1 MSIRGTCLVN
11 GMGGGGLILDLGDR
25 APDFCLQS
33 TGGDVCLADLH
44 VTGPAVLVFYTTDFT
59 PLCTNSLNV
68 LAGEFSVFKQLN
80 VTMIAISADSVESHL
95 KFAEVNKFP
104 FDLASDPSCETIRAY
119 GVLNDDG
126 ASSNRSI
133 VCVDRGGI
141 IVHVNK
147 FFQPTDSQ
155 QVVNL
160 FSALGY

>member
-1 MSIRGTCLVN
+1 MPIRGTCLVN

-133 VCVDRGGI
+133 VCVDQGGI

>member
-1 MSIRGTCLVN
+1 
-11 GMGGGGLILDLGDR
+11 LILDLGDR

-68 LAGEFSVFKQLN
+68 LAGEFSVFKQLD

-133 VCVDRGGI
+133 VCVDQGGI

>member
-1 MSIRGTCLVN
+1 MPIRGTYLVN
-11 GMGGGGLILDLGDR
+11 VTGGMILDLGDR

-44 VTGPAVLVFYTTDFT
+44 VAGPAVLVFYTTDFT

-68 LAGEFSVFKQLN
+68 LADEFSVLKQLN
-80 VTMIAISADSVESHL
+80 ATVIAISADSVESHL

-104 FDLASDPSCETIRAY
+104 FDLASDPSCQTIRAY
-119 GVLNDDG
+119 GVLNENG
-126 ASSNRSI
+126 ASSNRAI
-133 VCVDRGGI
+133 VCVDQEGV
-141 IVHVNK
+141 IVHLNK

-160 FSALGY
+160 FSVLGY